1 MLTPVAWLAFGL
13 AASSKLAAAQQAGS
27 IVQVGNTQIS
37 AMMVRIR
44 LPCSV
49 LC

>member
-1 MLTPVAWLAFGL
+1 MFTPIAWLAFGL

-27 IVQVGNTQIS
+27 ITQVGNTQVS
-37 AMMVRIR
+37 AMMVRNR
-44 LPCSV
+44 LSCSV